1 MGFLSSICIVLTKLP
16 HQGQELELLA
26 GNLDLNGLLVKEMV
40 QYKENLN

>member
-26 GNLDLNGLLVKEMV
+26 GNLDVKWLVD
-40 QYKENLN
+40 